1 MTATDTVIHA
11 TGASA
16 GGNLRRAAGVAL
28 GPLAGLVVW
37 FAPIAPDPV
46 ISHALAITVFMVAW
60 WIFEPVEHGITGLI
74 GCYLFW
80 ALGVAK
86 FETAFSGFA
95 DNSPWFLFGAVL
107 MGEAAAKSGIA
118 ARIGRIGM
126 SVAGASY
133 GGLLLAVIMLVLLLN
148 FVVPSGMA
156 QLAILAPMVMGIVN
170 AFGVEKGSRIGRGLF
185 VILTYSCGLFNKMIL
200 AGGATV
206 LARGLVERITG
217 QAIPWSTY
225 FIAYL
230 PAILVTV
237 AASWLVVI
245 WLYPP
250 ERRRIPEGGAAGKL
264 AARKPWSAAEKKTA
278 LVLVVAIILWATD
291 FAHHIDPAVVALGAG
306 LVLVLPGIGVL
317 TVKDVRGVNFLL
329 TVFLGTALSMGTI
342 LIQTG
347 ALNVLTGAMV
357 SWMTPWLGGTL
368 WGPSVLYWA
377 GFFYHFLL
385 GSELSMLSTSLPV
398 MIGFSHAHALNPT
411 AIAMVLAFASGGK
424 LFVYQ
429 SSVLVQGLSY
439 GYFDSRDMFKVGLAL
454 SVIEGVVLFL
464 LVPLYWP
471 IVGISWTAPH

>member
-1 MTATDTVIHA
+1 MTATDTVIH
-11 TGASA
+11 GAGVSA
-16 GGNLRRAAGVAL
+16 HGNLRRAAGIAI
-28 GPLAGLVVW
+28 GPLAGVVVW
-37 FAPIAPDPV
+37 FMPIAPDPV
-46 ISHALAITVFMVAW
+46 IAHALAITVFMVAY

-86 FETAFSGFA
+86 FETAFSGFT

-118 ARIGRIGM
+118 ARIGRAGM

-133 GGLLLAVIMLVLLLN
+133 RGLLLAVIMLVLLLN

-206 LARGLVERITG
+206 LARGLVQRITG

-245 WLYPP
+245 WLYRPR
-250 ERRRIPEGGAAGKL
+250 RRRIPASGAAGQP
-264 AARKPWSAAEKKTA
+264 AVRKPWSAAEKKTA
-278 LVLVVAIILWATD
+278 LVLLIAIILWATD
-291 FAHHIDPAVVALGAG
+291 FVHHIDPAVVALGAG
-306 LVLVLPGIGVL
+306 LIVVLPGIGVL
-317 TVKDVRGVNFLL
+317 TTKDVRGVNFLL
-329 TVFLGTALSMGTI
+329 TIFLGT
-342 LIQTG
+342 
-347 ALNVLTGAMV
+347 
-357 SWMTPWLGGTL
+357 
-368 WGPSVLYWA
+368 
-377 GFFYHFLL
+377 
-385 GSELSMLSTSLPV
+385 
-398 MIGFSHAHALNPT
+398 
-411 AIAMVLAFASGGK
+411 
-424 LFVYQ
+424 
-429 SSVLVQGLSY
+429 
-439 GYFDSRDMFKVGLAL
+439 
-454 SVIEGVVLFL
+454 
-464 LVPLYWP
+464 
-471 IVGISWTAPH
+471 

>member
-1 MTATDTVIHA
+1 VTAAEAVH
-11 TGASA
+11 GAGSS
-16 GGNLRRAAGVAL
+16 GFRNLRRIAGVAL
-28 GPLAGLVVW
+28 GPLAAAAIW

-46 ISHALAITVFMVAW
+46 IAHALSITVFMVVY
-60 WIFEPVEHGITGLI
+60 WIFEPIDHGVTGLI

-80 ALGVAK
+80 ALGVTK

-95 DNSPWFLFGAVL
+95 DNTPWFLFGAVL
-107 MGEAAAKSGIA
+107 MGEAAAKSGLA

-126 SVAGASY
+126 AVAGKSY
-133 GGLLLAVIMLVLLLN
+133 GGLLLSVILLVLFLN
-148 FVVPSGMA
+148 FLVPSGMA
-156 QLAILAPMVMGIVN
+156 QLAILAPMVMGVVK

-230 PAILVTV
+230 PAVLITV
-237 AASWLVVI
+237 AASWLVVV

-250 ERRRIPEGGAAGKL
+250 ERRRIADDGAAER
-264 AARKPWSAAEKKTA
+264 AVVPPWSLAEKKTA
-278 LVLVVAIILWATD
+278 IVLGLAIALWATD
-291 FAHHIDPAVVALGAG
+291 FAHHIDPAVIALGAG
-306 LVLVLPGIGVL
+306 LAVALPGIGVL
-317 TVKDVRGVNFLL
+317 TTRDIRSVNFLL
-329 TVFLGTALSMGTI
+329 TVFLGAALSMGTV
-342 LIQTG
+342 LIQTR
-347 ALNVLTGAMV
+347 ALNLLTGNMV
-357 SWMTPWLGGTL
+357 SWMTPFLGGTL
-368 WGPSVLYWA
+368 LGPSVLYWA

-398 MIGFSHAHALNPT
+398 MIAFARTHGLNPE
-411 AIAMVLAFASGGK
+411 ALAMVLAFASGGK

-439 GYFDSRDMFKVGLAL
+439 GYFDSRDMLKVGLAL
-454 SVIEGVVLFL
+454 SVIEGLVLFV

-471 IVGISWTAPH
+471 LVGVSWTAR